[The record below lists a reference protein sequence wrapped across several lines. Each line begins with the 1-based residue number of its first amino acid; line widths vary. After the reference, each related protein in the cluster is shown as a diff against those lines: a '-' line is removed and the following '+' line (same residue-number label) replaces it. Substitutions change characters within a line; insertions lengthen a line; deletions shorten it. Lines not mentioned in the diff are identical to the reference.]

1 MKNTSL
7 GISRIWMVS
16 SFVLLAALI
25 IYIIIYPPGK
35 SEDAT
40 VAKVNGT
47 PILKSQL
54 YSAMVKAGGP
64 QTLETMISEELVK
77 QESDKANI
85 QVTDA
90 DLDKEVEQIKKSF
103 SSDEEFTQA
112 LATYNMTLESLKEDM
127 YIQVQLRK
135 LLEPQVKVTDEE
147 IKTYY
152 DTNLESMKT
161 PEEVRA
167 SHILVATKEEAEA
180 VLASLQGGADFA
192 TLAKEKSTDTGSK
205 EAGGDLDFFA
215 KGIMEEPF
223 ETAAFALKT
232 GELSSVVETSH
243 GFHVIKATD
252 HKDAT
257 TPTLEEKTEEIR
269 QALSEEQ
276 ISTLSQSWLQ
286 EKRAAASVESFLE

>member
-1 MKNTSL
+1 
-7 GISRIWMVS
+7 MVS
-16 SFVLLAALI
+16 SFVLLAALV

-35 SEDAT
+35 TEDET
-40 VAKVNGT
+40 VAKVNGS
-47 PILKSQL
+47 PIVKSQL
-54 YSAMVKAGGP
+54 YSALVKAGGP
-64 QTLETMISEELVK
+64 QTLETMINEELVK

-90 DLDKEVEQIKKSF
+90 DLEKEMEQIKKSF
-103 SSDEEFTQA
+103 GSDEEFAQA
-112 LATYNMTLESLKEDM
+112 LATYNMTLDSLKKDM
-127 YIQVQLRK
+127 HVQVQLRK

-152 DTNLESMKT
+152 DSNLDSLKT
-161 PEEVRA
+161 PEQVRA
-167 SHILVATKEEAEA
+167 SHILVATKEEADA

-192 TLAKEKSTDTGSK
+192 ALAKEKSTDTASK
-205 EAGGDLDFFA
+205 EAGGDLDFFP
-215 KGIMEEPF
+215 KGLMEEPF

-252 HKDAT
+252 HKDAA
-257 TPTLEEKTEEIR
+257 TPTLDEKKEEIR
-269 QALSEEQ
+269 QTLSEQQ

-286 EKRAAASVESFLE
+286 EKRAAASVETFLE

>member
-1 MKNTSL
+1 MKNTS

-16 SFVLLAALI
+16 SFVLLAALV

-35 SEDAT
+35 TEDDT
-40 VAKVNGT
+40 VAKVNGS

-54 YSAMVKAGGP
+54 YSALVKAGGT

-90 DLDKEVEQIKKSF
+90 DLEKELDQIKKSF
-103 SSDEEFTQA
+103 SSDEQFAQA
-112 LATYNMTLESLKEDM
+112 LATYNMTLESLKADM
-127 YIQVQLRK
+127 HVQVQLRK
-135 LLEPQVKVTDEE
+135 LLEPQVKITDEE

-152 DTNLESMKT
+152 DTNLESLKT
-161 PEEVRA
+161 PEQVRA

-180 VLASLQGGADFA
+180 VLANLQGGADFA
-192 TLAKEKSTDTGSK
+192 ALAKEKSTDTASK
-205 EAGGDLDFFA
+205 EAGGDLDFFP
-215 KGIMEEPF
+215 KGLMEEPF

-243 GFHVIKATD
+243 GFHIIKATD
-252 HKDAT
+252 HKDAA
-257 TPTLEEKTEEIR
+257 TPTLDEKKEEIR
-269 QALSEEQ
+269 QTLTEEQ
-276 ISTLSQSWLQ
+276 ITTLSQSWLQ
-286 EKRAAASVESFLE
+286 EKRAAASVETFLE

>member
-1 MKNTSL
+1 MKNTS

-16 SFVLLAALI
+16 SFVLLAALV

-35 SEDAT
+35 TEDDT
-40 VAKVNGT
+40 VAKVNGS

-54 YSAMVKAGGP
+54 YSALVKAGGS

-90 DLDKEVEQIKKSF
+90 DLEKELNQIKKSF
-103 SSDEEFTQA
+103 SSDEQFAQA
-112 LATYNMTLESLKEDM
+112 LASYNMTLESLKADM
-127 YIQVQLRK
+127 HVQVQLRK
-135 LLEPQVKVTDEE
+135 LLEPQVKITDED

-152 DTNLESMKT
+152 DSNLESLKT
-161 PEEVRA
+161 PEQVRA

-180 VLASLQGGADFA
+180 VLASLKGGADFA
-192 TLAKEKSTDTGSK
+192 TLAKEKSTDTASK
-205 EAGGDLDFFA
+205 EAGGDLDFFP
-215 KGIMEEPF
+215 KGMMEEPF
-223 ETAAFALKT
+223 ETAAFALKA

-252 HKDAT
+252 HKDAA
-257 TPTLEEKTEEIR
+257 TPTLEEKKEEIR
-269 QALSEEQ
+269 QTLSEEQ

-286 EKRAAASVESFLE
+286 EKRTAANVETFLQ

>member
-1 MKNTSL
+1 
-7 GISRIWMVS
+7 MVS
-16 SFVLLAALI
+16 SFVLLAALV

-35 SEDAT
+35 ADDDT
-40 VAKVNGT
+40 VAKVNGIS
-47 PILKSQL
+47 ILKSQL

-90 DLDKEVEQIKKSF
+90 DLDKEMEQIKKSF
-103 SSDEEFTQA
+103 SSDEEFAQA
-112 LATYNMTLESLKEDM
+112 LVTYNMTLESLKADM
-127 YIQVQLRK
+127 HIQVQLRK
-135 LLEPQVKVTDEE
+135 LLEPQVKISDED

-161 PEEVRA
+161 PEQVRA

-180 VLASLQGGADFA
+180 VLTSLKGGADFA
-192 TLAKEKSTDTGSK
+192 ALAKEKSTDTASK
-205 EAGGDLDFFA
+205 EAGGDLEFFP
-215 KGIMEEPF
+215 KGVMEESF
-223 ETAAFALKT
+223 ETAAFALKD

-243 GFHVIKATD
+243 GFHVIKTTE
-252 HKDAT
+252 HKAAA

-286 EKRAAASVESFLE
+286 EKRTAATVETFLE

>member
-1 MKNTSL
+1 MKNTS

-16 SFVLLAALI
+16 SFVLLAALV

-35 SEDAT
+35 TEDET
-40 VAKVNGT
+40 VAKVNGS
-47 PILKSQL
+47 PIVKSQL
-54 YSAMVKAGGP
+54 YSALVKAGGP

-90 DLDKEVEQIKKSF
+90 DLEKEMDQIKKSF
-103 SSDEEFTQA
+103 GSDEEFAQA
-112 LATYNMTLESLKEDM
+112 LATYNMTLDSLKKDM
-127 YIQVQLRK
+127 HVQVQLRK
-135 LLEPQVKVTDEE
+135 LLEPQVKITDEE

-152 DTNLESMKT
+152 DSNLDSLKT
-161 PEEVRA
+161 PEQVRA
-167 SHILVATKEEAEA
+167 SHILVATKEEADA

-192 TLAKEKSTDTGSK
+192 ALAKEKSTDTASK
-205 EAGGDLDFFA
+205 EAGGDLDFFP
-215 KGIMEEPF
+215 KGLMEEPF

-252 HKDAT
+252 HKDAA
-257 TPTLEEKTEEIR
+257 TPTLDEKKEEIR
-269 QALSEEQ
+269 QTLSEQQ

-286 EKRAAASVESFLE
+286 EKRAAASVETFLE

>member
-1 MKNTSL
+1 
-7 GISRIWMVS
+7 MVS
-16 SFVLLAALI
+16 SFVLLAALV

-35 SEDAT
+35 TEDET
-40 VAKVNGT
+40 VAKVNGS
-47 PILKSQL
+47 PIVKSQL
-54 YSAMVKAGGP
+54 YSALVKAGGP

-90 DLDKEVEQIKKSF
+90 DLEKEMDQIKKSF
-103 SSDEEFTQA
+103 GSDEEFAQA
-112 LATYNMTLESLKEDM
+112 LATYNMTLDSLKKDM
-127 YIQVQLRK
+127 HVQVQLRK
-135 LLEPQVKVTDEE
+135 LLEPQVKITDEE

-152 DTNLESMKT
+152 DSNLDSLKT
-161 PEEVRA
+161 PEQVRA
-167 SHILVATKEEAEA
+167 SHILVATKEEADA

-192 TLAKEKSTDTGSK
+192 ALAKEKSTDTASK
-205 EAGGDLDFFA
+205 EAGGDLDFFP
-215 KGIMEEPF
+215 KGLMEEPF

-252 HKDAT
+252 HKDAA
-257 TPTLEEKTEEIR
+257 TPTLDEKKEEIR
-269 QALSEEQ
+269 QTLSEQQ

-286 EKRAAASVESFLE
+286 EKRAAASVETFLE

>member
-1 MKNTSL
+1 LKNTS

-16 SFVLLAALI
+16 SIVLLAALV

-35 SEDAT
+35 TEDDT
-40 VAKVNGT
+40 VAKVNGS

-54 YSAMVKAGGP
+54 YSALVKAGGT

-90 DLDKEVEQIKKSF
+90 DLEKELDQIKKSF
-103 SSDEEFTQA
+103 SSDEQFTQA
-112 LATYNMTLESLKEDM
+112 LASYNMTLESLKADM
-127 YIQVQLRK
+127 HTQVQLRK
-135 LLEPQVKVTDEE
+135 LLEPQVKISDEE

-152 DTNLESMKT
+152 DTNLESLKI
-161 PEEVRA
+161 PEQVRA

-180 VLASLQGGADFA
+180 VLASLKGGADFA
-192 TLAKEKSTDTGSK
+192 TLAKEKSTDTASK
-205 EAGGDLDFFA
+205 EAGGDLDFFS
-215 KGIMEEPF
+215 KGLMEEPF
-223 ETAAFALKT
+223 ETAAFALKN

-243 GFHVIKATD
+243 GFHVIKATG
-252 HKDAT
+252 HKDAA
-257 TPTLEEKTEEIR
+257 TPTLEEKKEEIR
-269 QALSEEQ
+269 QTLSDQQ

-286 EKRAAASVESFLE
+286 EKRSAASVETFLQ

>member
-1 MKNTSL
+1 MKNTS

-16 SFVLLAALI
+16 SFVLLAALV

-35 SEDAT
+35 TEDDT
-40 VAKVNGT
+40 VAKVNGS

-54 YSAMVKAGGP
+54 YSALVKAGGT

-90 DLDKEVEQIKKSF
+90 DLEKELDQIKKSF
-103 SSDEEFTQA
+103 SSDEQFAQA
-112 LATYNMTLESLKEDM
+112 LATYNMTLESLKADM
-127 YIQVQLRK
+127 HVQVQLRK
-135 LLEPQVKVTDEE
+135 LLEPQVKITDEE

-152 DTNLESMKT
+152 DTNLESLKT
-161 PEEVRA
+161 PEQVRA
-167 SHILVATKEEAEA
+167 SHILVATKEEAET
-180 VLASLQGGADFA
+180 VLASLKGGADFA
-192 TLAKEKSTDTGSK
+192 TLAKEKSTDTASK
-205 EAGGDLDFFA
+205 EAGGDLDFFP
-215 KGIMEEPF
+215 KGLMEEPF

-243 GFHVIKATD
+243 GFHVIKTTD
-252 HKDAT
+252 HKEAA
-257 TPTLEEKTEEIR
+257 TPTLEEKKEEIR
-269 QALSEEQ
+269 KTLSEEQ

-286 EKRAAASVESFLE
+286 EKRSAASVETFLQ

>member
-1 MKNTSL
+1 MKNTS

-16 SFVLLAALI
+16 SFVLLAALV

-35 SEDAT
+35 TEDDT
-40 VAKVNGT
+40 VAKVNGS

-54 YSAMVKAGGP
+54 YSALVKAGGT

-90 DLDKEVEQIKKSF
+90 DLEKELDQIKKSF
-103 SSDEEFTQA
+103 SSDEQFAQA
-112 LATYNMTLESLKEDM
+112 LATYNMTLESLKADM
-127 YIQVQLRK
+127 HVQVQLRK
-135 LLEPQVKVTDEE
+135 LLEPQVKITDEE

-152 DTNLESMKT
+152 DTNLESLKT
-161 PEEVRA
+161 PEQVRA
-167 SHILVATKEEAEA
+167 SHILVATKEEAET
-180 VLASLQGGADFA
+180 VLSSLKGGADFA
-192 TLAKEKSTDTGSK
+192 TLAKEKSTDTASK
-205 EAGGDLDFFA
+205 EAGGDLDFFP
-215 KGIMEEPF
+215 KGLMEEPF

-252 HKDAT
+252 HKDAA
-257 TPTLEEKTEEIR
+257 TPTLEEKKEEIR
-269 QALSEEQ
+269 QTLSEQQ
-276 ISTLSQSWLQ
+276 ISTLSQTWLQ
-286 EKRAAASVESFLE
+286 EKRSAASVETFLQ

>member
-1 MKNTSL
+1 MKNTS
-7 GISRIWMVS
+7 GISRIWMIS
-16 SFVLLAALI
+16 SFVLLAALV

-35 SEDAT
+35 TEDDT
-40 VAKVNGT
+40 VAKVNGS

-85 QVTDA
+85 QVSDA
-90 DLDKEVEQIKKSF
+90 DLEKEMEQIKKSF
-103 SSDEEFTQA
+103 GSDEEFAQA
-112 LATYNMTLESLKEDM
+112 LATYNMTLDSLKKDM
-127 YIQVQLRK
+127 HVQVQLRK

-152 DTNLESMKT
+152 DSNLDSLKT
-161 PEEVRA
+161 PEQVRA
-167 SHILVATKEEAEA
+167 SHILVATKEEADA
-180 VLASLQGGADFA
+180 VLASLKGGADFA
-192 TLAKEKSTDTGSK
+192 ALAKEKSTDTASK
-205 EAGGDLDFFA
+205 EAGGDLDFFP
-215 KGIMEEPF
+215 KGLMEEPF

-252 HKDAT
+252 RKDAA
-257 TPTLEEKTEEIR
+257 TPTLEEKKEEIR
-269 QALSEEQ
+269 QTLSEQQ
-276 ISTLSQSWLQ
+276 ISTLSQTWLQ
-286 EKRAAASVESFLE
+286 EKRSAASVETFLE

>member
-1 MKNTSL
+1 M
-7 GISRIWMVS
+7 IS
-16 SFVLLAALI
+16 SFVLLAALV

-35 SEDAT
+35 TEDDT
-40 VAKVNGT
+40 VAKVNGS

-85 QVTDA
+85 QVSDA
-90 DLDKEVEQIKKSF
+90 DLEKEMEQIKKSF
-103 SSDEEFTQA
+103 GSDEEFAQA
-112 LATYNMTLESLKEDM
+112 LATYNMTLDSLKKDM
-127 YIQVQLRK
+127 HVQVQLRK

-152 DTNLESMKT
+152 DSNLDSLKT
-161 PEEVRA
+161 PEQVRA
-167 SHILVATKEEAEA
+167 SHILVATKEEADA
-180 VLASLQGGADFA
+180 VLASLKGGADFA
-192 TLAKEKSTDTGSK
+192 ALAKEKSTDTASK
-205 EAGGDLDFFA
+205 EAGGDLDFFP
-215 KGIMEEPF
+215 KGLMEEPF

-252 HKDAT
+252 RKDAA
-257 TPTLEEKTEEIR
+257 TPTLEEKKEEIR
-269 QALSEEQ
+269 QTLSEQQ
-276 ISTLSQSWLQ
+276 ISTLSQTWLQ
-286 EKRAAASVESFLE
+286 EKRSAASVETFLE